1 MLPRSE
7 HGCRR
12 HSASTRDQER
22 SCEPGLAKAC
32 ASEVLESEVNWD
44 ASLQQEKSAKVFWK
58 KMYFK
63 ERSKR
68 KEAEKQVKKWSEMFR
83 ELETDSGDVQE
94 EIRKL
99 LLQIHEKDKKILKL
113 YGKGRARK
121 GQLSNLVQ
129 HVRHDHKLF
138 LCESG
143 ISSFQ
148 LPDEQDMV
156 VSEDELLA
164 EEVGSDLVES
174 ALLQEAN

>member
-1 MLPRSE
+1 MRTRTREGLCSDRALWKA
-7 HGCRR
+7 
-12 HSASTRDQER
+12 ASGDM
-22 SCEPGLAKAC
+22 G
-32 ASEVLESEVNWD
+32 SEVLESEVNWD

-121 GQLSNLVQ
+121 GQLSNLV
-129 HVRHDHKLF
+129 
-138 LCESG
+138 
-143 ISSFQ
+143 
-148 LPDEQDMV
+148 
-156 VSEDELLA
+156 
-164 EEVGSDLVES
+164 
-174 ALLQEAN
+174 